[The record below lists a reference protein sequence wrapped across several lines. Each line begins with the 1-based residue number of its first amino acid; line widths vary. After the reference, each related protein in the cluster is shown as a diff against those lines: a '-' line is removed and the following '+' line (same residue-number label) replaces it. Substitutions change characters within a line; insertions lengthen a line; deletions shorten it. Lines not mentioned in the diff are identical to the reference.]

1 MLMRN
6 AFLRSNLDNFDN
18 VFKYTEC
25 ILSICSLFLWKK
37 LYTHR
42 LIVRNSKNLI
52 NIAIYDE

>member
-1 MLMRN
+1 MRN

-25 ILSICSLFLWKK
+25 KK

-52 NIAIYDE
+52 IYSDIWWIMRFMD